1 MGNIILCFYSVKLMS
16 AHVKGKTINAY
27 TEF

>member
-1 MGNIILCFYSVKLMS
+1 MDNIILYFYSVKLMS
-16 AHVKGKTINAY
+16 AHVKGKIINAY